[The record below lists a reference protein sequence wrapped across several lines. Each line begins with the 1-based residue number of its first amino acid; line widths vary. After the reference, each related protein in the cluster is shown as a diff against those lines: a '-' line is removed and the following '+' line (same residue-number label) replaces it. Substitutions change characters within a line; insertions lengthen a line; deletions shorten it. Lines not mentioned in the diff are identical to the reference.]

1 MAAFDQLLLVAIVFL
16 LLSASQS
23 MDEEEIKKN
32 RLKVLSMFQHG
43 YDSYIRHAF
52 PRDELCPLTCS
63 GRDTWGSYSL
73 TLIDSLDTLLI
84 MGNVSEFQ
92 KAYRYVT
99 ANMTFNGN
107 VNVSV
112 FETNIR
118 VIGGLLSAHL
128 LSVRGEIPLA
138 PGWPCEGPLLRLAE
152 SLARRILP
160 GKVPDS
166 AVCSLCMPCAHL
178 IPITLK
184 E

>member
-118 VIGGLLSAHL
+118 GLLESAF
-128 LSVRGEIPLA
+128 LA
-138 PGWPCEGPLLRLAE
+138 LAI
-152 SLARRILP
+152 ILCCLV
-160 GKVPDS
+160 GS
-166 AVCSLCMPCAHL
+166 Q
-178 IPITLK
+178 
-184 E
+184 